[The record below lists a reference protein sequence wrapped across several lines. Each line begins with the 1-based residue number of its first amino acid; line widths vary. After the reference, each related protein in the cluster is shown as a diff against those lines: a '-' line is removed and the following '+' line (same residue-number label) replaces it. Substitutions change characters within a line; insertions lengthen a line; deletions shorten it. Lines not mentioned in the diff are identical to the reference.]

1 MLRVD
6 LDGDEAAFRPGGILT
21 GRIVWELSQTPREIE
36 AYLAWATEGKG
47 DEDGDMVVEQTWIPS
62 AASGIQPF
70 RWQLP
75 RGPLSLDGNLIRI
88 RWSIECSTTKPDE
101 DTTVPIILSHLQRP
115 IVLTSTK

>member
-6 LDGDEAAFRPGGILT
+6 LDSNEATFLPGGILS
-21 GRIVWELSQTPREIE
+21 GRIVWELSQTPRKME

-47 DEDGDMVVEQTWIPS
+47 DEDGDMVVEQAWIPI
-62 AASGIQPF
+62 AESGTQPF

-75 RGPLSLDGNLIRI
+75 RGPLSLDGKLIRI

-101 DTTVPIILSHLQRP
+101 YTSVPIILSHLQRP
-115 IVLTSTK
+115 IVLTSTQ